1 MLHNGAE
8 IAVGRLKMDDGVV
21 VVAHVDAFLA
31 LFILFRDGVRQLAEH
46 LKPFLSFLTS
56 RNVDAALRLQAND
69 KVSSFAELALHADCS
84 SAGLDDVM
92 ADAEAKTDSLFVSVG
107 RVLQLAE
114 VEEKLLLVFL
124 GDSAASVAEYDVKTD
139 HLLNEAVF
147 AAHRLQAF
155 NLCFLCWVFLVSD
168 CLDRFVFS
176 ITLRGLFGF
185 LFFSERWEVTDVGDF
200 EDDGDCAAAWGE
212 LNPIGQEVEDDLGVA
227 PRVSVDRLEEELVH
241 GVGEDGA
248 EEHDPSLGALQL
260 EGTLAFGHD

>member
-1 MLHNGAE
+1 
-8 IAVGRLKMDDGVV
+8 MDDGVV

-114 VEEKLLLVFL
+114 VEEKLLLV
-124 GDSAASVAEYDVKTD
+124 
-139 HLLNEAVF
+139 LLRDAT
-147 AAHRLQAF
+147 A
-155 NLCFLCWVFLVSD
+155 LVSD
-168 CLDRFVFS
+168 GDGETDQLLFDVVVYFVDLFVGGD
-176 ITLRGLFGF
+176 GLL
-185 LFFSERWEVTDVGDF
+185 LFHLGH
-200 EDDGDCAAAWGE
+200 
-212 LNPIGQEVEDDLGVA
+212 GQVNG
-227 PRVSVDRLEEELVH
+227 
-241 GVGEDGA
+241 DGA
-248 EEHDPSLGALQL
+248 IGRRELDAVR
-260 EGTLAFGHD
+260 